1 MKLTCPLLELFCE
14 SGDIRQSGNVFPY
27 PYLHTSSSSD
37 DTHSLLHRPNVSLA
51 SLRRWQVSG
60 EGSLDDVAGLSV
72 CWREEDLLKKNQQ
85 PSSEVQL
92 CSIIIPTA
100 ALIAVLL

>member
-1 MKLTCPLLELFCE
+1 M
-14 SGDIRQSGNVFPY
+14 
-27 PYLHTSSSSD
+27 
-37 DTHSLLHRPNVSLA
+37 
-51 SLRRWQVSG
+51 SG